1 MSLRKSFRINP
12 FLWALYHLLRV
23 VAWICVRVFFRRF
36 VITGRE
42 HLRDTS
48 GPIIVVVNHPS
59 TLMDVLAPGAYI
71 NRVMFF
77 LANYGLFKN
86 PISNVILRTLYCIP
100 VKRKEDVAEGEN
112 RNNDSAFE
120 QSFRHLEKGGALF
133 VAPEGVS
140 WMNRMVRPFKTGT
153 ARIALGAEQRQNGNL
168 GVRILPVGLTYNAP
182 HHFRSNLVMQV
193 GEPIEVSDWLAA
205 WSVNPTEAVDDL
217 TLHTE
222 NIVRSLAIHAG
233 DEDGDALLH
242 RIEAFLQ
249 AADPLP
255 FMEDFHRSKTIADR
269 IAAAPV
275 EPAARAAYYRD
286 LEHEYIT
293 GPVPAP
299 EKSVIDYIFLIV
311 GFPLTLV
318 GLAFWFLPCF
328 IPWWLNKK
336 LNLYIGYSST
346 VKVLA
351 GFFITFPLAI
361 WGVWRI
367 GQPYFTEWWKF
378 PAVLI
383 AFGLLGLG
391 CEIYLDRWKKVMR

>member
-12 FLWALYHLLRV
+12 FLWALYHLLRL
-23 VAWICVRVFFRRF
+23 VAWISIRVFFRRF

-48 GPIIVVVNHPS
+48 GPVIVVVNHPS
-59 TLMDVLAPGAYI
+59 TLMDVLVPGAYI

-86 PISNVILRTLYCIP
+86 PVSGWLLRNLYAIP

-153 ARIALGAEQRQNGNL
+153 ARIALGAEQRQNGKL
-168 GVRILPVGLTYNAP
+168 GVRILPIGLTYNAP
-182 HHFRSNLVMQV
+182 HLFRSNLVMQV
-193 GEPIEVSDWLAA
+193 AEPVEVSDWLAA
-205 WSVNPTEAVDDL
+205 WSVNPMEAVDDL
-217 TLHTE
+217 TLHIE
-222 NIVRSLAIHAG
+222 NTVRSLAIHAG
-233 DEDGDALLH
+233 DEEGDALLH
-242 RIEAFLQ
+242 RIEKFLQ
-249 AADPLP
+249 ASAPLP
-255 FMEDFHRSKTIADR
+255 FMEDFHRSNTIADR

-275 EPAARAAYYRD
+275 DPPTRTEYYRN
-286 LEHEYIT
+286 LEQEYVT
-293 GPVPAP
+293 GTVPAP
-299 EKSVIDYIFLIV
+299 AKTAVDYLFLIA
-311 GFPLTLV
+311 GFPLFMAGMV
-318 GLAFWFLPCF
+318 FWFLPCF

-367 GQPYFTEWWKF
+367 GLPYFTAWWMF
-378 PAVLI
+378 PGVLVV
-383 AFGLLGLG
+383 FGLLGLF
-391 CEIYLDRWKKVMR
+391 CEQYLDRWKR